1 MSDLAKKNIDDL
13 IHTLERSSNSKDKN
27 SSPLEHSLNQD
38 HSFDKEHNHETVNEI
53 TQPKSELDVNV
64 FDDNEQ
70 DLNEHSL
77 NDQSLND
84 LNTDLTSD
92 ENLQNPNVVKEADAR
107 LRNII
112 IELLKSGS
120 IVYSI
125 DSDEYKKLIMPENMI
140 FVKSYLRNL
149 NLEVVFNSE
158 NGLVYIRNLERDEN
172 DEVESENTVEDSSL
186 INRAYLT
193 PFKSVLILIL
203 RKYYHERFANGET
216 EIVVDIDY
224 IKNALTPYLE
234 LSVSESRDSK
244 KLNGALKDL
253 AEYKLIKRLNSEDAD
268 RYLITPLI
276 RYVIDVEKMEKM
288 LDEFKK
294 LNDEKGGKQS
304 VPSLKKTND
313 KEFAENGEQESGVK
327 GAGVK
332 ETGVKEIE
340 NAR

>member
-1 MSDLAKKNIDDL
+1 MSDFVNDNIDAL
-13 IHTLERSSNSKDKN
+13 INSLEKTDHNNKANSDALKN
-27 SSPLEHSLNQD
+27 SFNQEQKYQNSDEALETSQNQ
-38 HSFDKEHNHETVNEI
+38 S
-53 TQPKSELDVNV
+53 
-64 FDDNEQ
+64 
-70 DLNEHSL
+70 DLNE
-77 NDQSLND
+77 ND
-84 LNTDLTSD
+84 LTDDYFDSD
-92 ENLQNPNVVKEADAR
+92 ENTQNHNVVKEADAR

-125 DSDEYKKLIMPENMI
+125 DSDEYKKLIMPENMT

-158 NGLVYIRNLERDEN
+158 NGLVYIRNLERD
-172 DEVESENTVEDSSL
+172 DEDDESENSVEDSSL

-224 IKNALTPYLE
+224 VKNALTPYLE

-253 AEYKLIKRLNSEDAD
+253 AEYKLIKKLNSEDGD

-304 VPSLKKTND
+304 LPSLKKSDN
-313 KEFAENGEQESGVK
+313 KEHAETDLHGREL
-327 GAGVK
+327 K
-332 ETGVKEIE
+332 ETE
-340 NAR
+340 NDR

>member
-1 MSDLAKKNIDDL
+1 MSDYVKDNIDAL
-13 IHTLERSSNSKDKN
+13 INSLEKTGNNNKANSDVLKN
-27 SSPLEHSLNQD
+27 SFNQEQKYQNSDEELETSQNQ
-38 HSFDKEHNHETVNEI
+38 S
-53 TQPKSELDVNV
+53 
-64 FDDNEQ
+64 
-70 DLNEHSL
+70 DLNE
-77 NDQSLND
+77 ND
-84 LNTDLTSD
+84 LTDDYFDSD
-92 ENLQNPNVVKEADAR
+92 ENTQNPNVVKEADAR

-125 DSDEYKKLIMPENMI
+125 DSDEYKKLIMPENMT

-158 NGLVYIRNLERDEN
+158 NGLVYIRNLERD
-172 DEVESENTVEDSSL
+172 DEDDESENSVEDSSL
-186 INRAYLT
+186 ISRAYLT

-253 AEYKLIKRLNSEDAD
+253 AEYKLIKKLNSEDGD

-294 LNDEKGGKQS
+294 LNDEKDGKQS
-304 VPSLKKTND
+304 LPSLKKSDN
-313 KEFAENGEQESGVK
+313 KEHAETDLQDREL
-327 GAGVK
+327 K
-332 ETGVKEIE
+332 ETE
-340 NAR
+340 NDR

>member
-1 MSDLAKKNIDDL
+1 MSDFVKDNIDTLINSLEKTGHNNKANSDALKNSFNQEQKYQNSDESLETSQNQSDL
-13 IHTLERSSNSKDKN
+13 NDSSLSSNEFND
-27 SSPLEHSLNQD
+27 D
-38 HSFDKEHNHETVNEI
+38 YFD
-53 TQPKSELDVNV
+53 
-64 FDDNEQ
+64 
-70 DLNEHSL
+70 
-77 NDQSLND
+77 
-84 LNTDLTSD
+84 SD
-92 ENLQNPNVVKEADAR
+92 ENTQNPNVVKEADAR

-120 IVYSI
+120 IVYAI
-125 DSDEYKKLIMPENMI
+125 DSDEYKKLIMPENMT

-158 NGLVYIRNLERDEN
+158 NGLVYIRNLERD
-172 DEVESENTVEDSSL
+172 DEDDESENSVEDSSL

-216 EIVVDIDY
+216 EIVIDIDY

-253 AEYKLIKRLNSEDAD
+253 AEYKLIKKLNSEDGD

-288 LDEFKK
+288 LEEFKK

-304 VPSLKKTND
+304 LPSLKTSEGNRPEKTL
-313 KEFAENGEQESGVK
+313 VK
-327 GAGVK
+327 NSELK
-332 ETGVKEIE
+332 ETE
-340 NAR
+340 NDR

>member
-1 MSDLAKKNIDDL
+1 MSDSVNDNIDAL
-13 IHTLERSSNSKDKN
+13 INSLEKTDHNNKANSDALKN
-27 SSPLEHSLNQD
+27 SFNQEQKYQNSDEALETSQNQ
-38 HSFDKEHNHETVNEI
+38 S
-53 TQPKSELDVNV
+53 
-64 FDDNEQ
+64 
-70 DLNEHSL
+70 DLNE
-77 NDQSLND
+77 ND
-84 LNTDLTSD
+84 LTDDYFDSD
-92 ENLQNPNVVKEADAR
+92 ENTQNPNVVKEADAR

-125 DSDEYKKLIMPENMI
+125 DSDEYKKLIMPENMT

-158 NGLVYIRNLERDEN
+158 NGLVYIRNLERD
-172 DEVESENTVEDSSL
+172 DEDDESENSVEDSSL

-253 AEYKLIKRLNSEDAD
+253 AEYKLIKKLNSEDGD

-304 VPSLKKTND
+304 LPSLKKSDN
-313 KEFAENGEQESGVK
+313 KEHAETDLQGREL
-327 GAGVK
+327 K
-332 ETGVKEIE
+332 ETE
-340 NAR
+340 NDR

>member
-1 MSDLAKKNIDDL
+1 MSDSVNDNIDAL
-13 IHTLERSSNSKDKN
+13 INSLEKTDHNNKAKSDALKN
-27 SSPLEHSLNQD
+27 SFNQEQKYQNSDEALETSQNQ
-38 HSFDKEHNHETVNEI
+38 S
-53 TQPKSELDVNV
+53 
-64 FDDNEQ
+64 
-70 DLNEHSL
+70 DLNE
-77 NDQSLND
+77 ND
-84 LNTDLTSD
+84 LTDDYFDSD
-92 ENLQNPNVVKEADAR
+92 ENTQNPNVVKEADAR

-125 DSDEYKKLIMPENMI
+125 DSDEYKKLIMPENMT

-158 NGLVYIRNLERDEN
+158 NGLVYIRNLERD
-172 DEVESENTVEDSSL
+172 DEDDASENSVEDSSL

-253 AEYKLIKRLNSEDAD
+253 AEYKLIKKLNSEDGD

-276 RYVIDVEKMEKM
+276 RYVIDVEKMEMM

-304 VPSLKKTND
+304 LPSLKKSDN
-313 KEFAENGEQESGVK
+313 KEHAETDLQGREL
-327 GAGVK
+327 K
-332 ETGVKEIE
+332 ETE
-340 NAR
+340 NDR

>member
-1 MSDLAKKNIDDL
+1 MSDFVNDNIDTL
-13 IHTLERSSNSKDKN
+13 INSLEKTDHKNKANSDALKN
-27 SSPLEHSLNQD
+27 SFNQEQNHQKPDDALETSQNQ
-38 HSFDKEHNHETVNEI
+38 S
-53 TQPKSELDVNV
+53 
-64 FDDNEQ
+64 
-70 DLNEHSL
+70 DLNESSL
-77 NDQSLND
+77 SSNEFNDD
-84 LNTDLTSD
+84 YFDSD
-92 ENLQNPNVVKEADAR
+92 ENTQNPNVVKEADAR

-120 IVYSI
+120 IVYAI
-125 DSDEYKKLIMPENMI
+125 DSDEYKKLIMPENMT

-158 NGLVYIRNLERDEN
+158 NGLVYIRNLERD
-172 DEVESENTVEDSSL
+172 DEDDESENSVEDSSL

-216 EIVVDIDY
+216 EIVIDIDY

-253 AEYKLIKRLNSEDAD
+253 AEYKLIKKLNSEDGD

-288 LDEFKK
+288 LEEFKK

-304 VPSLKKTND
+304 LPSLKTSEGNSPEKTL
-313 KEFAENGEQESGVK
+313 VK
-327 GAGVK
+327 NSELK
-332 ETGVKEIE
+332 ETE
-340 NAR
+340 NDR

>member
-1 MSDLAKKNIDDL
+1 MSDSVNDNIDAL
-13 IHTLERSSNSKDKN
+13 INSLEKTDHNNKANSDALKN
-27 SSPLEHSLNQD
+27 SFNQEQKYQNSDEALETSQNQ
-38 HSFDKEHNHETVNEI
+38 S
-53 TQPKSELDVNV
+53 
-64 FDDNEQ
+64 
-70 DLNEHSL
+70 DLNE
-77 NDQSLND
+77 ND
-84 LNTDLTSD
+84 LTDDYFDSD
-92 ENLQNPNVVKEADAR
+92 ENTQNPNVVKEADAR

-125 DSDEYKKLIMPENMI
+125 DSDEYKKLIMPENMT

-158 NGLVYIRNLERDEN
+158 NGLVYIRNLEREDE
-172 DEVESENTVEDSSL
+172 DDESENSVEDSSL
-186 INRAYLT
+186 ISRAYLT

-203 RKYYHERFANGET
+203 RKYYHERCANGET

-224 IKNALTPYLE
+224 VKNALTPYLE

-253 AEYKLIKRLNSEDAD
+253 AEYKLIKKLNSEDGD

-304 VPSLKKTND
+304 LPSLKNSD
-313 KEFAENGEQESGVK
+313 KKEHAETDLQGREL
-327 GAGVK
+327 K
-332 ETGVKEIE
+332 ETE
-340 NAR
+340 NDR

>member
-1 MSDLAKKNIDDL
+1 MSDFVNDNIDAL
-13 IHTLERSSNSKDKN
+13 INSLEKTDHNNKAKSDALKN
-27 SSPLEHSLNQD
+27 SFNQEQKYQNSDEALETSQNQ
-38 HSFDKEHNHETVNEI
+38 S
-53 TQPKSELDVNV
+53 
-64 FDDNEQ
+64 
-70 DLNEHSL
+70 DLNE
-77 NDQSLND
+77 ND
-84 LNTDLTSD
+84 LTDDYFDSD
-92 ENLQNPNVVKEADAR
+92 ENTQNPNVVKEADAR

-125 DSDEYKKLIMPENMI
+125 DSDEYKKLIMPENMT

-158 NGLVYIRNLERDEN
+158 NGLVYIRNLERD
-172 DEVESENTVEDSSL
+172 DEDDESENSVEDSSL
-186 INRAYLT
+186 ISRAYLT

-224 IKNALTPYLE
+224 VKNALTPYLE

-253 AEYKLIKRLNSEDAD
+253 AEYKLIKKLNSEDGD

-304 VPSLKKTND
+304 LPSLKKSDN
-313 KEFAENGEQESGVK
+313 KEHAETDLQGREL
-327 GAGVK
+327 K
-332 ETGVKEIE
+332 ETE
-340 NAR
+340 NDR

>member
-1 MSDLAKKNIDDL
+1 MSDSVNDNIDAL
-13 IHTLERSSNSKDKN
+13 INSLEKTDHNNKAKSDALKN
-27 SSPLEHSLNQD
+27 SFNQEQKYQNSDEALETSQNQ
-38 HSFDKEHNHETVNEI
+38 S
-53 TQPKSELDVNV
+53 
-64 FDDNEQ
+64 
-70 DLNEHSL
+70 DLNE
-77 NDQSLND
+77 ND
-84 LNTDLTSD
+84 LTDDYFDSD
-92 ENLQNPNVVKEADAR
+92 ENTQNPNVVKEADAR

-125 DSDEYKKLIMPENMI
+125 DSDEYKKLIMPENMT

-158 NGLVYIRNLERDEN
+158 NGLVYIRNLERD
-172 DEVESENTVEDSSL
+172 DEDDASENSVEDTSL

-253 AEYKLIKRLNSEDAD
+253 AEYKLIKKLNSEDGD

-294 LNDEKGGKQS
+294 LNDRIARLRS
-304 VPSLKKTND
+304 V
-313 KEFAENGEQESGVK
+313 
-327 GAGVK
+327 
-332 ETGVKEIE
+332 
-340 NAR
+340 

>member
-1 MSDLAKKNIDDL
+1 MSDFVNDNIDAL
-13 IHTLERSSNSKDKN
+13 INSLEKTDHNNKAKSDALKN
-27 SSPLEHSLNQD
+27 SFNQEQKYQNSDEALETSQNQ
-38 HSFDKEHNHETVNEI
+38 S
-53 TQPKSELDVNV
+53 
-64 FDDNEQ
+64 
-70 DLNEHSL
+70 DLNE
-77 NDQSLND
+77 ND
-84 LNTDLTSD
+84 LTDDYFDSD
-92 ENLQNPNVVKEADAR
+92 ENTQNPNVVKEADAR

-125 DSDEYKKLIMPENMI
+125 DSDEYKKLIMPENMT

-158 NGLVYIRNLERDEN
+158 NGLVYIRNLERD
-172 DEVESENTVEDSSL
+172 DEDDESENSVEDSSL

-253 AEYKLIKRLNSEDAD
+253 AEYKLIKKLNSEDGD

-304 VPSLKKTND
+304 LPSLKKSDN
-313 KEFAENGEQESGVK
+313 KEHAETDLQGREL
-327 GAGVK
+327 K
-332 ETGVKEIE
+332 ETE
-340 NAR
+340 NDR

>member
-1 MSDLAKKNIDDL
+1 MSDSVNDNIDAL
-13 IHTLERSSNSKDKN
+13 INSLEKTDHNNKAKSDALKN
-27 SSPLEHSLNQD
+27 SFNQEQKYQNSDEALETSQNQ
-38 HSFDKEHNHETVNEI
+38 S
-53 TQPKSELDVNV
+53 
-64 FDDNEQ
+64 
-70 DLNEHSL
+70 DLNE
-77 NDQSLND
+77 ND
-84 LNTDLTSD
+84 LTDDYFDSD
-92 ENLQNPNVVKEADAR
+92 ENTQNPNVVKEADAR

-125 DSDEYKKLIMPENMI
+125 DSDEYKKLIMPENMT

-158 NGLVYIRNLERDEN
+158 NGLVYIRNLERD
-172 DEVESENTVEDSSL
+172 DEDDASENSVEDSSL

-253 AEYKLIKRLNSEDAD
+253 AEYKLIKKLNSEDGD

-294 LNDEKGGKQS
+294 LNDRIARLRS
-304 VPSLKKTND
+304 V
-313 KEFAENGEQESGVK
+313 
-327 GAGVK
+327 
-332 ETGVKEIE
+332 
-340 NAR
+340 

>member
-1 MSDLAKKNIDDL
+1 MSDSVNDNIDAL
-13 IHTLERSSNSKDKN
+13 INSLEKTDHNNKAKSDALKN
-27 SSPLEHSLNQD
+27 SFNQEQKYQNSDEALETSQNQ
-38 HSFDKEHNHETVNEI
+38 S
-53 TQPKSELDVNV
+53 
-64 FDDNEQ
+64 
-70 DLNEHSL
+70 DLNE
-77 NDQSLND
+77 ND
-84 LNTDLTSD
+84 LTDDYFDSD
-92 ENLQNPNVVKEADAR
+92 ENTQNPNVVKEADAR

-125 DSDEYKKLIMPENMI
+125 DSDEYKKLIMPENMT

-158 NGLVYIRNLERDEN
+158 NGLVYIRNLERD
-172 DEVESENTVEDSSL
+172 DEDDASENSVEDSSL

-253 AEYKLIKRLNSEDAD
+253 AEYKLIKKLNSEDGD

-304 VPSLKKTND
+304 LPSLKKSDN
-313 KEFAENGEQESGVK
+313 KEHAETDLQGREL
-327 GAGVK
+327 K
-332 ETGVKEIE
+332 ETE
-340 NAR
+340 NDR

>member
-1 MSDLAKKNIDDL
+1 MSDSVNDNIDAL
-13 IHTLERSSNSKDKN
+13 INSLEKTDHNNKANSDALKN
-27 SSPLEHSLNQD
+27 SFNQEQKYQNSDEALETSQNQ
-38 HSFDKEHNHETVNEI
+38 S
-53 TQPKSELDVNV
+53 
-64 FDDNEQ
+64 
-70 DLNEHSL
+70 DLNE
-77 NDQSLND
+77 ND
-84 LNTDLTSD
+84 LTDDYFDSD
-92 ENLQNPNVVKEADAR
+92 ENTQNPNVVKEVDAR

-125 DSDEYKKLIMPENMI
+125 DSDEYKKLIMPENMT

-158 NGLVYIRNLERDEN
+158 NGLVYIRNLERD
-172 DEVESENTVEDSSL
+172 DEDDESENSVEDSSL

-253 AEYKLIKRLNSEDAD
+253 AEYKLIKKLNSEDGD

-304 VPSLKKTND
+304 LPSLKKSDN
-313 KEFAENGEQESGVK
+313 KEHAETDLQGREL
-327 GAGVK
+327 K
-332 ETGVKEIE
+332 ETE
-340 NAR
+340 NDR

>member
-1 MSDLAKKNIDDL
+1 MSDSVNDNIDAL
-13 IHTLERSSNSKDKN
+13 INSLEKTDHNNKANSDALKN
-27 SSPLEHSLNQD
+27 SFNQEQKYQNSDEALETSQNQ
-38 HSFDKEHNHETVNEI
+38 S
-53 TQPKSELDVNV
+53 
-64 FDDNEQ
+64 
-70 DLNEHSL
+70 DLNE
-77 NDQSLND
+77 ND
-84 LNTDLTSD
+84 LTDDYFDSD
-92 ENLQNPNVVKEADAR
+92 ENTQNPNVVKEVDAR

-125 DSDEYKKLIMPENMI
+125 DSDEYKKLIMPENMT

-158 NGLVYIRNLERDEN
+158 NGLVYIRNLERD
-172 DEVESENTVEDSSL
+172 DEDDASENSVEDSSL

-253 AEYKLIKRLNSEDAD
+253 AEYKLIKKLNSEDGD

-304 VPSLKKTND
+304 LPSLKKSDN
-313 KEFAENGEQESGVK
+313 KEHAETDLQGREL
-327 GAGVK
+327 K
-332 ETGVKEIE
+332 ETE
-340 NAR
+340 NDR

>member
-1 MSDLAKKNIDDL
+1 MSDFAKDNIDTL
-13 IHTLERSSNSKDKN
+13 INSLEKTDHKNKANSDALKN
-27 SSPLEHSLNQD
+27 SFNQEQKYQNSDEELETSQNQ
-38 HSFDKEHNHETVNEI
+38 
-53 TQPKSELDVNV
+53 SELNENELTDDY
-64 FDDNEQ
+64 FD
-70 DLNEHSL
+70 
-77 NDQSLND
+77 
-84 LNTDLTSD
+84 SD
-92 ENLQNPNVVKEADAR
+92 ENTQNPNVVKEADAR
-107 LRNII
+107 LRNTI

-125 DSDEYKKLIMPENMI
+125 DSDEYKKLIMPENMT

-158 NGLVYIRNLERDEN
+158 NGLVYIRNLERD
-172 DEVESENTVEDSSL
+172 DEADDESENSVEDSSL

-253 AEYKLIKRLNSEDAD
+253 AEYKLIKKLNSEDGD

-288 LDEFKK
+288 LEEFKK

-304 VPSLKKTND
+304 LPSLKTSDGNMPEKTL
-313 KEFAENGEQESGVK
+313 VK
-327 GAGVK
+327 NSELK
-332 ETGVKEIE
+332 ETE
-340 NAR
+340 NDR

>member
-1 MSDLAKKNIDDL
+1 MSDFVNDNIDAL
-13 IHTLERSSNSKDKN
+13 INSLEKTDHKNKENSEALKN
-27 SSPLEHSLNQD
+27 SFNQEQNHQKTDEALETSQNQ
-38 HSFDKEHNHETVNEI
+38 S
-53 TQPKSELDVNV
+53 
-64 FDDNEQ
+64 
-70 DLNEHSL
+70 DLNENEL
-77 NDQSLND
+77 
-84 LNTDLTSD
+84 TDDYFNSD
-92 ENLQNPNVVKEADAR
+92 ENTQNPNVVKEADAR

-125 DSDEYKKLIMPENMI
+125 DSDEYKKLIMPENMT

-158 NGLVYIRNLERDEN
+158 NGLVYIRNLERD
-172 DEVESENTVEDSSL
+172 DEDDESENSVEDSSL

-216 EIVVDIDY
+216 EIVIDIDY

-253 AEYKLIKRLNSEDAD
+253 AEYKLIKKLNSEDGD

-288 LDEFKK
+288 LEEFKK

-304 VPSLKKTND
+304 LPSLKTSEGSRPEKTL
-313 KEFAENGEQESGVK
+313 VK
-327 GAGVK
+327 NSELK
-332 ETGVKEIE
+332 ETE
-340 NAR
+340 NDR

>member
-1 MSDLAKKNIDDL
+1 MSDSVNDNIDAL
-13 IHTLERSSNSKDKN
+13 INSLEKTDHNNKANSDALKN
-27 SSPLEHSLNQD
+27 SFNQEQKYQNSDEALETSQNQ
-38 HSFDKEHNHETVNEI
+38 S
-53 TQPKSELDVNV
+53 
-64 FDDNEQ
+64 
-70 DLNEHSL
+70 DLNE
-77 NDQSLND
+77 ND
-84 LNTDLTSD
+84 LTDDYFDSD
-92 ENLQNPNVVKEADAR
+92 ENTQNPNVVKEADAR

-125 DSDEYKKLIMPENMI
+125 DSDEYKKLIMPENMT

-158 NGLVYIRNLERDEN
+158 NGFVYIRNLEREDE
-172 DEVESENTVEDSSL
+172 DDESENSVEDSSL
-186 INRAYLT
+186 ISRAYLT

-224 IKNALTPYLE
+224 VKNALTPYLE

-253 AEYKLIKRLNSEDAD
+253 AEYKLIKKLNSEDGD

-304 VPSLKKTND
+304 LPSLKNSD
-313 KEFAENGEQESGVK
+313 KKEHAETDLQGREL
-327 GAGVK
+327 K
-332 ETGVKEIE
+332 ETE
-340 NAR
+340 NDR

>member
-1 MSDLAKKNIDDL
+1 MSDFVNDNIDAL
-13 IHTLERSSNSKDKN
+13 INSLEKTGHKNKANSDALRN
-27 SSPLEHSLNQD
+27 SFKQEQNHQNSDEELETSQNQ
-38 HSFDKEHNHETVNEI
+38 S
-53 TQPKSELDVNV
+53 
-64 FDDNEQ
+64 
-70 DLNEHSL
+70 DLNENEL
-77 NDQSLND
+77 NDRSLSSND
-84 LNTDLTSD
+84 LTDDYFYSDVNT
-92 ENLQNPNVVKEADAR
+92 QNPNVVKEADAR

-125 DSDEYKKLIMPENMI
+125 DSDEYKKLIMPENMS

-158 NGLVYIRNLERDEN
+158 NGLVYIRNLERDDEDDEGEN
-172 DEVESENTVEDSSL
+172 SVEDSSL

-253 AEYKLIKRLNSEDAD
+253 AEYKLIKKLNSEDGD

-294 LNDEKGGKQS
+294 LNDEKGGKQFL
-304 VPSLKKTND
+304 PSLKKSDNKEHAETDLQDTELKETEND
-313 KEFAENGEQESGVK
+313 K
-327 GAGVK
+327 
-332 ETGVKEIE
+332 
-340 NAR
+340 

>member
-1 MSDLAKKNIDDL
+1 MSDFVKDNIDALINSLEKTDHKNKANSDALKNSFNQEQKYQNSDEELETSQNQSDL
-13 IHTLERSSNSKDKN
+13 NDSSSSSN
-27 SSPLEHSLNQD
+27 
-38 HSFDKEHNHETVNEI
+38 
-53 TQPKSELDVNV
+53 
-64 FDDNEQ
+64 
-70 DLNEHSL
+70 
-77 NDQSLND
+77 
-84 LNTDLTSD
+84 DLTDDYFDSD
-92 ENLQNPNVVKEADAR
+92 ENTQNPNVVKEADAR

-125 DSDEYKKLIMPENMI
+125 DSDEYKKLIMPENMT

-158 NGLVYIRNLERDEN
+158 NGLVYIRNLERD
-172 DEVESENTVEDSSL
+172 DESDDESENSVEDSSL

-253 AEYKLIKRLNSEDAD
+253 AEYKLIKKLNSEDGD

-288 LDEFKK
+288 LEEFKK

-304 VPSLKKTND
+304 LPSLKTSDGNRPEKTL
-313 KEFAENGEQESGVK
+313 VK
-327 GAGVK
+327 SSELK
-332 ETGVKEIE
+332 ETE
-340 NAR
+340 NDR

>member
-1 MSDLAKKNIDDL
+1 MSDFVNNNIDAL
-13 IHTLERSSNSKDKN
+13 ISNLEKTGHKNKANSNALKN
-27 SSPLEHSLNQD
+27 SFNQEQNKQISD
-38 HSFDKEHNHETVNEI
+38 EASETSQN
-53 TQPKSELDVNV
+53 QS
-64 FDDNEQ
+64 
-70 DLNEHSL
+70 DLNESSL
-77 NDQSLND
+77 RSNNL
-84 LNTDLTSD
+84 TDDYFDSE
-92 ENLQNPNVVKEADAR
+92 ENIQNPNVVKEADAR

-120 IVYSI
+120 IVYTI
-125 DSDEYKKLIMPENMI
+125 DSAEYKKLIMPENMT

-172 DEVESENTVEDSSL
+172 DEDESENSVEDSSL

-313 KEFAENGEQESGVK
+313 KEFAENGERESGVNES
-327 GAGVK
+327 GLK
-332 ETGVKEIE
+332 EVE

>member
-1 MSDLAKKNIDDL
+1 MSDSVNDNIDAL
-13 IHTLERSSNSKDKN
+13 INSLEKTDHNNKAKSDALKN
-27 SSPLEHSLNQD
+27 SFNQEQKYQNSDEALETSQNQ
-38 HSFDKEHNHETVNEI
+38 S
-53 TQPKSELDVNV
+53 
-64 FDDNEQ
+64 
-70 DLNEHSL
+70 DLNE
-77 NDQSLND
+77 ND
-84 LNTDLTSD
+84 LTDDYLDSD
-92 ENLQNPNVVKEADAR
+92 ENTQNPNVVKEADAR

-125 DSDEYKKLIMPENMI
+125 DSDEYKKLIMPENMT

-158 NGLVYIRNLERDEN
+158 NGLVYIRNLERD
-172 DEVESENTVEDSSL
+172 DEDDASENSVEDSSL

-253 AEYKLIKRLNSEDAD
+253 AEYKLIKKLNSEDGD

-304 VPSLKKTND
+304 LPSLKKSDN
-313 KEFAENGEQESGVK
+313 KEHAETDLQGREL
-327 GAGVK
+327 K
-332 ETGVKEIE
+332 ETE
-340 NAR
+340 NDR

>member
-1 MSDLAKKNIDDL
+1 MSDFVNNNIDAL
-13 IHTLERSSNSKDKN
+13 ISNLEKTGHKNKANSNALKN
-27 SSPLEHSLNQD
+27 SFNQEQNKQISD
-38 HSFDKEHNHETVNEI
+38 EASETSQN
-53 TQPKSELDVNV
+53 QS
-64 FDDNEQ
+64 
-70 DLNEHSL
+70 DLNESSL
-77 NDQSLND
+77 RSNNL
-84 LNTDLTSD
+84 TDDYFDSE
-92 ENLQNPNVVKEADAR
+92 ENIQNPNVVKEADAR

-120 IVYSI
+120 IVYTI
-125 DSDEYKKLIMPENMI
+125 DSAEYKKLIMPENMT

-158 NGLVYIRNLERDEN
+158 NGLVYIRNLERD
-172 DEVESENTVEDSSL
+172 DEDDESENSVEDSSL

-253 AEYKLIKRLNSEDAD
+253 AEYKLIKKLNSEDGD

-288 LDEFKK
+288 LEEFKK

-304 VPSLKKTND
+304 LPSLKKADD
-313 KEFAENGEQESGVK
+313 KDLAKTVVNESGL
-327 GAGVK
+327 K
-332 ETGVKEIE
+332 ETE

>member
-1 MSDLAKKNIDDL
+1 MSDSVNDNIDAL
-13 IHTLERSSNSKDKN
+13 INSLEKTDHNNKANSDALKN
-27 SSPLEHSLNQD
+27 SFNQEQKYQNSDEALETSQNQ
-38 HSFDKEHNHETVNEI
+38 S
-53 TQPKSELDVNV
+53 
-64 FDDNEQ
+64 
-70 DLNEHSL
+70 DLNE
-77 NDQSLND
+77 ND
-84 LNTDLTSD
+84 LTDDNFDSD
-92 ENLQNPNVVKEADAR
+92 ENTQNPNVVKDADAR

-125 DSDEYKKLIMPENMI
+125 DSDEYKKLIMPENMT

-158 NGLVYIRNLERDEN
+158 NGLVYIRNLEREDE
-172 DEVESENTVEDSSL
+172 DDESENSVEDSSL
-186 INRAYLT
+186 ISRAYLT

-224 IKNALTPYLE
+224 VKNALTPYLE

-253 AEYKLIKRLNSEDAD
+253 AEYKLIKKLNSEDGD

-304 VPSLKKTND
+304 LPSLKNSD
-313 KEFAENGEQESGVK
+313 KKEHAETDLQDTEL
-327 GAGVK
+327 K
-332 ETGVKEIE
+332 ETE
-340 NAR
+340 NDR

>member
-1 MSDLAKKNIDDL
+1 MSDSVNDNIDAL
-13 IHTLERSSNSKDKN
+13 INSLEKTDHNNKAKSDALKN
-27 SSPLEHSLNQD
+27 SFNQEQKYQNSDEALETSQNQ
-38 HSFDKEHNHETVNEI
+38 S
-53 TQPKSELDVNV
+53 
-64 FDDNEQ
+64 
-70 DLNEHSL
+70 DLNE
-77 NDQSLND
+77 ND
-84 LNTDLTSD
+84 LTDDYFDSD
-92 ENLQNPNVVKEADAR
+92 ENTQNPNVVKEADAR

-125 DSDEYKKLIMPENMI
+125 DSDEYKKLIMPENMT

-158 NGLVYIRNLERDEN
+158 NGLVYIRNLERD
-172 DEVESENTVEDSSL
+172 DEDDASENSVEDSSL

-253 AEYKLIKRLNSEDAD
+253 AEYKLIKKLNSEDGED
-268 RYLITPLI
+268 R
-276 RYVIDVEKMEKM
+276 K
-288 LDEFKK
+288 
-294 LNDEKGGKQS
+294 S
-304 VPSLKKTND
+304 V
-313 KEFAENGEQESGVK
+313 V
-327 GAGVK
+327 
-332 ETGVKEIE
+332 
-340 NAR
+340 

>member
-1 MSDLAKKNIDDL
+1 MSDSVNDNIDAL
-13 IHTLERSSNSKDKN
+13 INSLEKTDHNNKANSDALKN
-27 SSPLEHSLNQD
+27 SFNQEQKYQNSDEALETSQNQ
-38 HSFDKEHNHETVNEI
+38 S
-53 TQPKSELDVNV
+53 
-64 FDDNEQ
+64 
-70 DLNEHSL
+70 DLNE
-77 NDQSLND
+77 ND
-84 LNTDLTSD
+84 LTDDYFDSD
-92 ENLQNPNVVKEADAR
+92 ENTQNPNVVKEADAR

-125 DSDEYKKLIMPENMI
+125 DSDEYKKLIMPENMT

-158 NGLVYIRNLERDEN
+158 NGLVYIRNLEREDE
-172 DEVESENTVEDSSL
+172 DDESENSVEDSSL
-186 INRAYLT
+186 ISRAYLT

-224 IKNALTPYLE
+224 VKNALTPYLE

-253 AEYKLIKRLNSEDAD
+253 AEYKLIKKLNSEDGD

-304 VPSLKKTND
+304 LPSLKNSD
-313 KEFAENGEQESGVK
+313 KKEHAETDLQGREL
-327 GAGVK
+327 K
-332 ETGVKEIE
+332 ETE
-340 NAR
+340 NDR

>member
-1 MSDLAKKNIDDL
+1 MSDSVNDNIDAL
-13 IHTLERSSNSKDKN
+13 INSLEKTDHNNKAKSDALKN
-27 SSPLEHSLNQD
+27 SFNQEQKYQNSDEALETSQNQ
-38 HSFDKEHNHETVNEI
+38 S
-53 TQPKSELDVNV
+53 
-64 FDDNEQ
+64 
-70 DLNEHSL
+70 DLNE
-77 NDQSLND
+77 ND
-84 LNTDLTSD
+84 LTDDYFDSD
-92 ENLQNPNVVKEADAR
+92 ENTQNPNVVKEADAR

-125 DSDEYKKLIMPENMI
+125 DSDEYKKLIMPENMT

-158 NGLVYIRNLERDEN
+158 NGLVYIRNLERD
-172 DEVESENTVEDSSL
+172 DEDVASENSVEDSSL

-253 AEYKLIKRLNSEDAD
+253 AEYKLIKKLNSEDGD

-294 LNDEKGGKQS
+294 LDRKS
-304 VPSLKKTND
+304 V
-313 KEFAENGEQESGVK
+313 V
-327 GAGVK
+327 
-332 ETGVKEIE
+332 
-340 NAR
+340 

>member
-1 MSDLAKKNIDDL
+1 MSDSVNDNIDAL
-13 IHTLERSSNSKDKN
+13 INSLEKTDHNNKANSDALKN
-27 SSPLEHSLNQD
+27 SFNQEQKYQNSDEALETSQNQ
-38 HSFDKEHNHETVNEI
+38 S
-53 TQPKSELDVNV
+53 
-64 FDDNEQ
+64 
-70 DLNEHSL
+70 DLNE
-77 NDQSLND
+77 ND
-84 LNTDLTSD
+84 LTDDYFDSD
-92 ENLQNPNVVKEADAR
+92 ENTQNPNVVKEADAR

-125 DSDEYKKLIMPENMI
+125 DSDEYKKLIMPENMT

-158 NGLVYIRNLERDEN
+158 NGLVYIRNLERD
-172 DEVESENTVEDSSL
+172 DEDDASENSVEDSSL

-253 AEYKLIKRLNSEDAD
+253 AEYKLIKKLNSEDGD

-304 VPSLKKTND
+304 LPSLKKSDN
-313 KEFAENGEQESGVK
+313 KEHAETDLQGREL
-327 GAGVK
+327 K
-332 ETGVKEIE
+332 ETE
-340 NAR
+340 NDR